1 MKYELKR
8 EIPVCD
14 GWDVIV
20 AGGGPAGCAAATA
33 AAREGA
39 KTLLIEATGMLGGMG
54 TSGLVPAWC
63 PYTDKEQIIYRG
75 IALEVLNECKAGM
88 PHVKD
93 TDVDWVPI
101 NHELLKSVYDKL
113 VTGSGAEVL
122 FFSQCVGVDRDD
134 AGNINYLLVANKEGL
149 KAYRASVVIDC
160 TGDADLCAFA
170 GADFDKG
177 DNKGEMMPVT
187 HCFELT
193 NVDEYAYLNGV
204 SLHNNNPDSPIWAIA
219 QDPRFPLIKDTH
231 ACNNI
236 VGPKTVGFNAGH
248 LWDVDSTDPHS
259 LSKAMIEGRE
269 LAAQFRDALAI
280 YYPKAFANA
289 FLVNTASLM
298 GVRESRRIKG
308 DYILTI
314 DDWVARQSFPDEIC
328 RNSYFIDIH
337 TAKNEVGESLLN
349 KKDPTMTRAMHYGKG
364 DSHGIPYR
372 CLTPLKLRNVLV
384 AGRSISTDRT
394 VQGSTR
400 VMPVCLAMGE
410 AAGVAAAMAVKV
422 GNDVREIDVN
432 DLRAKLQQNGCYLP

>member
-1 MKYELKR
+1 MSYSLKR
-8 EIPVCD
+8 EIPVLD

-39 KTLLIEATGMLGGMG
+39 KTLLIEATGILGGMG

-63 PYTDKEQIIYRG
+63 PYSDKEQIIYRG
-75 IALEVLNECKAGM
+75 IAVEVLNACKAEM

-93 TDVDWVPI
+93 NDIDWVPI
-101 NHELLKSVYDKL
+101 DHELLKRVYDKM
-113 VTGSGAEVL
+113 VTDSGADVL

-134 AGNINYLLVANKEGL
+134 DGNINYLLVANKAGL
-149 KAYRASVVIDC
+149 QAYKAPVVIDC

-170 GADFDKG
+170 GAEFEKG
-177 DNKGEMMPVT
+177 DINGEMMPVT
-187 HCFELT
+187 HCFELA

-204 SLHNNNPDSPIWAIA
+204 YLHGHNPDSPIWDIA
-219 QDPRFPLIKDTH
+219 KDERFPLIKDTH

-236 VGPKTVGFNAGH
+236 VGPQTIGFNAGH
-248 LWDVDSTDPHS
+248 LWDVDSTDPMS
-259 LSKAMIEGRE
+259 VSKAMIDGRE
-269 LAAQFRDALAI
+269 LAHQFRDALAA
-280 YYPKAFANA
+280 YCPKAFANA
-289 FLVNTASLM
+289 FLVNTGSLM

-308 DYILTI
+308 DYTLTI
-314 DDWVARQSFPDEIC
+314 EDWIARQSFTDEIC

-337 TAKNEVGESLLN
+337 TAKNEVGESLI
-349 KKDPTMTRAMHYGKG
+349 KKTNPTMERALHYGKG

-372 CLTPLKLRNVLV
+372 CLIPVGLRNVLT
-384 AGRSISTDRT
+384 AGRAISTDRT

-410 AAGVAAAMAVKV
+410 AAGTAAAMAVKND
-422 GNDVREIDVN
+422 NDVRAINVDE
-432 DLRAKLQQNGCYLP
+432 LRDKLRNNGCYLP